1 MGPRC
6 ESLTMDS
13 GLIELAQMTI
23 LGLLALCCVIGVA
36 LQFFAW
42 RHLKPGI
49 PRFGHKDSLFKKKAE
64 YYTDEGL
71 HYIELQ
77 KRVMYVMLALFFLF
91 IASIEFSATEP
102 PQ

>member
-1 MGPRC
+1 MDG
-6 ESLTMDS
+6 SL
-13 GLIELAQMTI
+13 LEI
-23 LGLLALCCVIGVA
+23 LHIVAWGLLALCCFAGIA

-64 YYTDEGL
+64 YYTEEGL
-71 HYIELQ
+71 VFIELQ
-77 KRVMYVMLALFFLF
+77 KRVMYVMLTIFFLY
-91 IASIEFSATEP
+91 IAAIEFLSPGP